1 MEKTKTETQNPSIY
15 KVPYSDKVG
24 ENREREV
31 LERYGIIIDYYA
43 QNSHR
48 IPQNIEKLEGLCFSD
63 NILKK
68 DKPLRMKLRSLLK
81 EGDIDEIESFKN

>member
-1 MEKTKTETQNPSIY
+1 MENQNKIQNTNIS
-15 KVPYSDKVG
+15 KVPYSDRVG

-43 QNSHR
+43 QNPSR
-48 IPQNIEKLEGLCFSD
+48 IPQNSEKLEGLCFFD

-68 DKPLRMKLRSLLK
+68 DKPLIKKLHSLLI
-81 EGDIDEIESFKN
+81 DSYIDEVESFKN